1 MTWEIGLLL
10 GIIAVA
16 AVLFSME
23 RISPDVIGLGVVIL
37 LAVTGLLPRDRAF
50 EGFGS
55 DTVIT
60 ILGLL
65 ILTAALLR
73 TGVIELAGRTIVKYT
88 GQNANH
94 LLLVIMITAAT
105 LGAFVSNTAATAFF
119 VPLVIGIANRAK
131 VSPSKLLL
139 PLAFSSILSSSV
151 TLISTSTN
159 LVVSGLMT
167 QAKLK
172 PIGMF

>member
-10 GIIAVA
+10 GIIVVAV
-16 AVLFSME
+16 VLFSME
-23 RISPDVIGLGVVIL
+23 RISPDVIGLGLVIL
-37 LAVTGLLPRDRAF
+37 LALTGLIPGKRTF

-73 TGVIELAGRTIVKYT
+73 TGVIEIAGRTIVKHT
-88 GQNANH
+88 GDNANR
-94 LLLVIMITAAT
+94 LLLVIMLTAAG
-105 LGAFVSNTAATAFF
+105 LGAFISNTAATAFF
-119 VPLVIGIANRAK
+119 VPLVIGIAERAK
-131 VSPSKLLL
+131 ISPSKLLL
-139 PLAFSSILSSSV
+139 PLAFSSILTSSV